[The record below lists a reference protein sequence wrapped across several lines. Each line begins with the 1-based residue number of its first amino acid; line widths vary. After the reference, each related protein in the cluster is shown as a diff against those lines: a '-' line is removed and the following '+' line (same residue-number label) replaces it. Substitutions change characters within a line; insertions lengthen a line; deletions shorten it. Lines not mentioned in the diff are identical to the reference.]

1 MAAVTVATA
10 APARLVGA
18 AAARQTCGKAA
29 TRCGIE
35 SLLLEAAVEQAVAV
49 TTSAEPGVTV
59 VANSEAMVSQA
70 ARENPTILTAAQA
83 DTAAIRFAV
92 AVVATVH
99 REAVA
104 AKHNWARAEN

>member
-10 APARLVGA
+10 ALARSARA
-18 AAARQTCGKAA
+18 AVARQTCGKAA

-35 SLLLEAAVEQAVAV
+35 SLLLEVAVEQAVAV
-49 TTSAEPGVTV
+49 TTSVEPGVTV

-70 ARENPTILTAAQA
+70 ARENPIILTEARA
-83 DTAAIRFAV
+83 DTEAIRFAV

-99 REAVA
+99 QEAVA
-104 AKHNWARAEN
+104 AKHKRARAEK